1 MWGRELKAGLVPYEI
16 SGIDRKEVWRLFD
29 KKSEGSF
36 DYSMSK
42 AEIGEK
48 TSGNDRLLA
57 TQCTRL

>member
-1 MWGRELKAGLVPYEI
+1 MGLVLYEI
-16 SGIDRKEVWRLFD
+16 PGIDRKEVYRLFD

-36 DYSMSK
+36 DYTMPK

-57 TQCTRL
+57 RQCSRL